1 MRSGP
6 AYLPAAVLF
15 LGCLL
20 LWRAHAQA
28 TMPPA
33 APLTS
38 VMPEVSGYT
47 TVEQT
52 FGEQERR
59 VAGMTDYVA
68 RAYRRDSKVAFTTL
82 VSYYDRQVQ
91 GRTIHSPRNCLPGS
105 GWEILKPGRRQIVVD
120 ASPHVVNGYLLKNGS
135 NVALTYYWYQGRGRV
150 AADEYVVKWNLLRDA
165 AIFGRTEEALVR
177 VIVPVEMANAS
188 SAEESYRR
196 ASEIGDRVA
205 ATLIREVNR
214 IMPSMASGGRQ
225 EARSVARR
233 GDASGA

>member
-1 MRSGP
+1 MRSGR
-6 AYLPAAVLF
+6 AYLPAAVLIV
-15 LGCLL
+15 GCLL

-68 RAYRRDSKVAFTTL
+68 RAYRRDTAVVFTTL

-91 GRTIHSPRNCLPGS
+91 GVTIHSPRNCLPGS

-120 ASPHVVNGYLLKNGS
+120 GSPHMVNGYLLKNGA

-165 AIFGRTEEALVR
+165 AILGRTEEALVR
-177 VIVPVEMANAS
+177 VIVPVEMTNANS
-188 SAEESYRR
+188 VEESYRH
-196 ASEIGDRVA
+196 AYGIADQVA

-214 IMPSMASGGRQ
+214 IMPSLAFDGRH
-225 EARSVARR
+225 EAKSAARR
-233 GDASGA
+233 GDAPGA